1 MSSYNNKKSKVIIR
15 ACPKD
20 SQMGTPA
27 AGLSVPL
34 CGAPPLPLRAMGVR
48 GSRVWDAKENTPIF
62 YGYDPIS
69 TRSYLPSKT
78 VDKLNAINTFGSA
91 ALGHVLED

>member
-20 SQMGTPA
+20 PQRGTPA
-27 AGLSVPL
+27 A
-34 CGAPPLPLRAMGVR
+34 
-48 GSRVWDAKENTPIF
+48 SRIWYAKENTPIF
-62 YGYDPIS
+62 YGYEPIS

-78 VDKLNAINTFGSA
+78 VDKLNAINTFKTTK
-91 ALGHVLED
+91 LGHVLKD